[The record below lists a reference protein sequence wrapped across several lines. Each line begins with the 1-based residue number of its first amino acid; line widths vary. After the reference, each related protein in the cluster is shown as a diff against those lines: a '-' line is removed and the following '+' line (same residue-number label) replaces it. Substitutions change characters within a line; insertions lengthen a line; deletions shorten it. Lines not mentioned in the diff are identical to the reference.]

1 MTLEEGWRRTQKYI
15 ITQEYCASFFGESS
29 AERQTRELAERY
41 HDVTD
46 EFDVRLCGNPRGF
59 PETSEQRRL
68 STENA
73 RRTKEELYGYLA
85 PLGITPQTWTDEIR
99 RAARR
104 TRGRCRD

>member
-1 MTLEEGWRRTQKYI
+1 
-15 ITQEYCASFFGESS
+15 
-29 AERQTRELAERY
+29 LAEHY

-85 PLGITPQTWTDEIR
+85 PLGISPQTWTDEIR
-99 RAARR
+99 RAAQR
-104 TRGRCRD
+104 TRNRCRD